1 MPVKDLFENKENTNN
16 TAILLISIY
25 DSPAKE
31 KECLDS
37 IAELQSLAETSL
49 PDKDCE
55 ASFFCVTQCR
65 NAPDSASY
73 IGYGKAK
80 EAAELCA
87 AKNISLAVVD
97 AELSPSQIKNLED
110 LLNSAAQTDKSSEQ
124 NNSVRLIDRTMLILD
139 IFAKHA
145 VTAEGKLQVEIAQL
159 KYTAPRLTGKG
170 LQLSRQGGTSGS
182 IGARGPGETQLETDR
197 RHIHRRIQT
206 LKAQLAEI
214 QKERDVK
221 RVKREKSG
229 IPTVAIAGYTNA
241 GKSTL
246 LNYLTNAGVLSEN
259 KLFATLDPTVR
270 KMTLPSGKEILLS
283 DTVGFIN
290 KLPHGIVEAFKST
303 LNEVKYA
310 DVVLVLA
317 DASDKDID
325 MKVGVTEQILID
337 LDAAEKP
344 RIYVFNKIDLAEVVP
359 PEEKL
364 KQQQSVC
371 ISAKNGYGVDKLLEM
386 IGAVLASTKK
396 RCVFLFPFS
405 EQGGVNF
412 LYKNA
417 TVESVEY
424 TQDGT
429 MVTALVSQKE
439 IGMYSK
445 YVME

>member
-87 AKNISLAVVD
+87 AENISLAVVD

-182 IGARGPGETQLETDR
+182 IGARGTG
-197 RHIHRRIQT
+197 
-206 LKAQLAEI
+206 
-214 QKERDVK
+214 
-221 RVKREKSG
+221 
-229 IPTVAIAGYTNA
+229 
-241 GKSTL
+241 
-246 LNYLTNAGVLSEN
+246 
-259 KLFATLDPTVR
+259 
-270 KMTLPSGKEILLS
+270 
-283 DTVGFIN
+283 
-290 KLPHGIVEAFKST
+290 
-303 LNEVKYA
+303 
-310 DVVLVLA
+310 
-317 DASDKDID
+317 
-325 MKVGVTEQILID
+325 
-337 LDAAEKP
+337 
-344 RIYVFNKIDLAEVVP
+344 
-359 PEEKL
+359 
-364 KQQQSVC
+364 
-371 ISAKNGYGVDKLLEM
+371 
-386 IGAVLASTKK
+386 
-396 RCVFLFPFS
+396 
-405 EQGGVNF
+405 
-412 LYKNA
+412 
-417 TVESVEY
+417 
-424 TQDGT
+424 
-429 MVTALVSQKE
+429 
-439 IGMYSK
+439 
-445 YVME
+445 